1 MYSCMYVH
9 NAYVYFHIFLCSRFL
24 MRRRIMSVQVG
35 VCFRESEGER
45 QSRKETTVP
54 IGAFECLNFG
64 AAGECM
70 RRRYPVWHSYA
81 VIFFHSFIS
90 HFSRRVQLL
99 QSFKGHLRQ
108 RLSKLNP
115 PPLTSPYDRL
125 AFSGL
130 RGRDLRSDENCTEEG
145 VYERILLIC
154 VGEFIAYKRRLNCG
168 G

>member
-1 MYSCMYVH
+1 
-9 NAYVYFHIFLCSRFL
+9 

-99 QSFKGHLRQ
+99 QSFKGHLR
-108 RLSKLNP
+108 
-115 PPLTSPYDRL
+115 
-125 AFSGL
+125 
-130 RGRDLRSDENCTEEG
+130 
-145 VYERILLIC
+145 
-154 VGEFIAYKRRLNCG
+154 
-168 G
+168 